1 MCDKSLVY
9 RSCGPYTSCGISS
22 CFRLLSPS
30 HRQVTHALLT
40 RPPLTQPRRASSVR
54 LECVMHAASVHPE
67 PGSNSLKFVYIPR
80 RFLTASYI
88 RVCLALYYFERAFF
102 KNSKE
107 FSESF
112 FVQTSL
118 LSQCCPCLVVQF
130 SRNFLTASRPAL
142 SCPSPRRLCQY
153 TTSPLPC
160 QHLFSFFLKKFSKNN
175 I

>member
-1 MCDKSLVY
+1 MCDKSLVQKT
-9 RSCGPYTSCGISS
+9 CDLCTLCGISS

-40 RPPLTQPRRASSVR
+40 RPPLTRPRRASSVR

-88 RVCLALYYFERAFF
+88 RVCLALYYLKELF
-102 KNSKE
+102 KK
-107 FSESF
+107 FKRIF
-112 FVQTSL
+112 GVFL
-118 LSQCCPCLVVQF
+118 CAD
-130 SRNFLTASRPAL
+130 LTAFAVLSLSRCSIFKELPCRASGRFL
-142 SCPSPRRLCQY
+142 CPSPRRLCQY

-160 QHLFSFFLKKFSKNN
+160 QHLFSFF
-175 I
+175 